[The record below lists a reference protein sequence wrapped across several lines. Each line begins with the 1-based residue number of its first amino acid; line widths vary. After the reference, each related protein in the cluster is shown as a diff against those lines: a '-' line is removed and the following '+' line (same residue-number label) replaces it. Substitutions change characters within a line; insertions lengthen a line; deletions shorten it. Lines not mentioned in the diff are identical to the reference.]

1 MAYYNGVQSV
11 TNATVTGTPGRRAS
25 QCNIEISY
33 VNANGGTDNVILRVN
48 DATQLRSADGRRIA
62 CSSFVA
68 GQRVDASFSA
78 ARSDT
83 APPMARAYTITRQD
97 TLVCELVN
105 YINLHIGEDLSLKT
119 LGRVTNYNPTYLSR
133 TFKNITRSPLKTYM
147 DEKRINT
154 AKVLMSRDGPLA
166 EIAMQV
172 GFQNYSTFYNTF
184 KRLTGVSPERY
195 AREVRNSGKTEPNI
209 H

>member
-78 ARSDT
+78 A
-83 APPMARAYTITRQD
+83 PMARAYTITRQD
-97 TLVCELVN
+97 TR
-105 YINLHIGEDLSLKT
+105 GR
-119 LGRVTNYNPTYLSR
+119 LGVD
-133 TFKNITRSPLKTYM
+133 IDM
-147 DEKRINT
+147 
-154 AKVLMSRDGPLA
+154 G
-166 EIAMQV
+166 
-172 GFQNYSTFYNTF
+172 
-184 KRLTGVSPERY
+184 
-195 AREVRNSGKTEPNI
+195 
-209 H
+209 

>member
-68 GQRVDASFSA
+68 GQRVDASFSV

-83 APPMARAYTITRQD
+83 APPMARAYTITRQGTRGRLGVD
-97 TLVCELVN
+97 
-105 YINLHIGEDLSLKT
+105 IDL
-119 LGRVTNYNPTYLSR
+119 G
-133 TFKNITRSPLKTYM
+133 
-147 DEKRINT
+147 
-154 AKVLMSRDGPLA
+154 
-166 EIAMQV
+166 
-172 GFQNYSTFYNTF
+172 
-184 KRLTGVSPERY
+184 
-195 AREVRNSGKTEPNI
+195 
-209 H
+209 

>member
-1 MAYYNGVQSV
+1 M
-11 TNATVTGTPGRRAS
+11 
-25 QCNIEISY
+25 
-33 VNANGGTDNVILRVN
+33 
-48 DATQLRSADGRRIA
+48 
-62 CSSFVA
+62 
-68 GQRVDASFSA
+68 
-78 ARSDT
+78 
-83 APPMARAYTITRQD
+83 
-97 TLVCELVN
+97 
-105 YINLHIGEDLSLKT
+105 
-119 LGRVTNYNPTYLSR
+119 
-133 TFKNITRSPLKTYM
+133 KTYI

-154 AKVLMSRDGPLA
+154 AKVLMSRDVPLA

>member
-83 APPMARAYTITRQD
+83 ADGARLYHHPA
-97 TLVCELVN
+97 
-105 YINLHIGEDLSLKT
+105 G
-119 LGRVTNYNPTYLSR
+119 
-133 TFKNITRSPLKTYM
+133 
-147 DEKRINT
+147 
-154 AKVLMSRDGPLA
+154 
-166 EIAMQV
+166 
-172 GFQNYSTFYNTF
+172 
-184 KRLTGVSPERY
+184 Y
-195 AREVRNSGKTEPNI
+195 ARPAGRGYRYGLTRG
-209 H
+209 

>member
-11 TNATVTGTPGRRAS
+11 TNATVTGNPGRRAS

-83 APPMARAYTITRQD
+83 ARRWRAPIPSPSRARAASWAWISTWADEGIIKNSPGRECRSGEFQAASRWDFARLQLANGLYPCYTD
-97 TLVCELVN
+97 VV
-105 YINLHIGEDLSLKT
+105 LK
-119 LGRVTNYNPTYLSR
+119 GNR
-133 TFKNITRSPLKTYM
+133 KHG
-147 DEKRINT
+147 D
-154 AKVLMSRDGPLA
+154 AD
-166 EIAMQV
+166 
-172 GFQNYSTFYNTF
+172 
-184 KRLTGVSPERY
+184 RLTRY
-195 AREVRNSGKTEPNI
+195 QPRGQRRKGGESLCVQKKRRRSRSGRRLP
-209 H
+209 